1 MRDNQTAHDARV
13 RSDAIATR
21 AALDCLNAH
30 RREKGKHDYNR
41 WHKEQRKLDREDR
54 EDARWN

>member
-1 MRDNQTAHDARV
+1 MRDNQTA
-13 RSDAIATR
+13 DAIATR